1 MTGGNCQR
9 IVFRLTISSTTMG
22 GAVAES
28 VVLFENRMG
37 IANWAFMALGFAVA
51 AALLIVNGTEPLTA
65 IAICAGLAVV
75 TIGIVLGL
83 ITLVS
88 PNQVAAISRRGD
100 LLEVEA
106 FNPFGRGRIETV
118 PLAAT
123 EDWRLTRLWP
133 TLRFRHDGRDRSLP
147 LRGARID
154 WPALRAIAPGLRE
167 VMR

>member
-1 MTGGNCQR
+1 MTGTDCQR
-9 IVFRLTISSTTMG
+9 VVFDLSISSTTMG
-22 GAVAES
+22 DAVPES

-51 AALLIVNGTEPLTA
+51 AVLLIVNGTEPLLA
-65 IAICAGLAVV
+65 ILITAGLAVV
-75 TIGIVLGL
+75 TIGAVLGL
-83 ITLVS
+83 ILLTS
-88 PNQVAAISRRGD
+88 PNQVAALTRRGD

-123 EDWRLTRLWP
+123 DDWRLTRLWP

-154 WPALRAIAPGLRE
+154 WPALRAVAPGLRD